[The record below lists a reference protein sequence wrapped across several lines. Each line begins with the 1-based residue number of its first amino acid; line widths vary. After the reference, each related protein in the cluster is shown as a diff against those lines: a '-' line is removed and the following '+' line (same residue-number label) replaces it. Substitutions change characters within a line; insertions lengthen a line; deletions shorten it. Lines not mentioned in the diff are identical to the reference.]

1 MASDRFAA
9 RVRPLE
15 CETSDLSPEP
25 REPGT
30 PEKLSR
36 PQKRRRRLQLLAAAK
51 ASQHGPH
58 QFETFGQSVITTGEL
73 NDKLDQILQLLR
85 PSVVASNS
93 GAMDPSIWTTSENPL
108 DQDPFIWNKDAI
120 PFEPG
125 LPCPPFPP
133 GQGDPGVLPNPTL
146 ERIRK
151 GKVGFKLE
159 ANTYHTWD
167 PEAQDFKGHT
177 SGPETV
183 PEARDTADISG
194 SGTGLEAR
202 DTIDLTTETEG
213 KGEGKGKGESAESA
227 ETGESRDIQ
236 NEDGE
241 LAEQDEGDMMM
252 AQLERLRDR
261 GGEYCRNC
269 DRWAPRCQCGASE
282 NQFGNILDEG
292 LFLCSECLSSV
303 DGDLIQ
309 PCNGTSRVHERPRNF
324 HGEAGMFH
332 QDCMEAAK
340 HLPGCEFKD
349 DPLFLCRVCVETA
362 TPADCEG
369 CMKITAAKSRPRP
382 KKRKPK

>member
-183 PEARDTADISG
+183 PEARAIDEAGRGDEPKEKHPKPEPNLEPARVITDDT
-194 SGTGLEAR
+194 LES
-202 DTIDLTTETEG
+202 ET
-213 KGEGKGKGESAESA
+213 
-227 ETGESRDIQ
+227 
-236 NEDGE
+236 
-241 LAEQDEGDMMM
+241 
-252 AQLERLRDR
+252 DR